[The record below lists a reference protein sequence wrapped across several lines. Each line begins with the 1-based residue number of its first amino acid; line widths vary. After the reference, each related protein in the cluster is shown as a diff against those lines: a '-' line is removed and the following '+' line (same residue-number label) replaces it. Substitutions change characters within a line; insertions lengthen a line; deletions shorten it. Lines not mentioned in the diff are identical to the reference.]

1 MSTNRRRFFAHMAA
15 SGAGVLAS
23 GKSIASEGD
32 QPAGSNDAGKAPE
45 REPAT
50 NVERD
55 PFRTPDL
62 PKLPWKMIDGVKE
75 FHLVAEVVRTEFMPG
90 RVVDAWGY
98 NGSVPGPSIEVD
110 QGDRVRI
117 VFENRLPELHR

>member
-1 MSTNRRRFFAHMAA
+1 MSTNRRRFFAHVAV
-15 SGAGVLAS
+15 SGAGLLAS
-23 GKSIASEGD
+23 GKSIAGEGD

-45 REPAT
+45 RERAT

-75 FHLVAEVVRTEFMPG
+75 FQSGCRSG
-90 RVVDAWGY
+90 SNRVHAGT
-98 NGSVPGPSIEVD
+98 
-110 QGDRVRI
+110 RCR
-117 VFENRLPELHR
+117 RLGL